1 MTKNT
6 PLSDPENGFSSR
18 EVHFLKSDPE
28 DEKPADF
35 VPTDYFTDRILS
47 EPSWMQSFTDTLEK
61 AEIPDNNFVCGVIQ
75 QNLSPDDSENGT
87 TVTAANEL
95 LDAWVK
101 PGTGIWKRID
111 QTGVAIA
118 LWDGDESASLGRLSL
133 IKEGLAEELGSES
146 TLGIALFPFMDFSRE
161 ETFYNAAK
169 AVDHAAF
176 FGPGSEARFDDV
188 SLNIS
193 GDRIYQMG
201 RTDDAIR
208 EYQRGLEINP
218 NNTNL
223 INSLGV
229 CHGMANDPQK
239 AKEVFK
245 QAIETNPSEVMAIY
259 NMGLVCDILG
269 NKKRAIQYLEQA
281 SRLDDAIFE
290 VELTVGNL
298 LFQEEKFDRA
308 LAHLARAKDLNAK
321 SGIPFKRM
329 GEYYLE
335 TNQIDK
341 AIVEFKRAIKLN
353 PSDAASLSGLAHAF
367 GLKETNLEIA
377 ITLAKE
383 SIMIDPDTSR
393 YRSRLGRLYE
403 QTGQEDLA
411 RIEFDTATQQ
421 REAES
426 PSPREALEKRSA

>member
-6 PLSDPENGFSSR
+6 PLSDPGNGFSSR

-35 VPTDYFTDRILS
+35 VPADYFTDRILS
-47 EPSWMQSFTDTLEK
+47 EPSWMKSFTDTLEK
-61 AEIPDNNFVCGVIQ
+61 AEIPDNRFVCGVIQ
-75 QNLSPDDSENGT
+75 QHLSPNNPEDGT
-87 TVTAANEL
+87 TVTEANGL
-95 LDAWVK
+95 LDASVK
-101 PGTGIWKRID
+101 PGNGIWKRID
-111 QTGVAIA
+111 HENIAVA
-118 LWDGDESASLGRLSL
+118 LWDGDENASLGNLARL
-133 IKEGLAEELGSES
+133 KECLAAELGIDA
-146 TLGIALFPFMDFSRE
+146 TLGLALFPFMDFSRAD
-161 ETFYNAAK
+161 TFYNAAK

-176 FGPGSEARFDDV
+176 FGPGSDARFDDV

-193 GDRIYQMG
+193 GDRLYQMG

-218 NNTNL
+218 DNTNL

-229 CHGMANDPQK
+229 CHGMANEPQK

-245 QAIETNPSEVMAIY
+245 RAIEVNPAEVMAIY

-308 LAHLARAKDLNAK
+308 LAHLARAKELNPK

-329 GEYYLE
+329 GEHYLE
-335 TNQIDK
+335 ADRIDK

-367 GLKETNLEIA
+367 GLKEKNLEIA

-383 SIMIDPDTSR
+383 SIMLDPDTSLF
-393 YRSRLGRLYE
+393 RSRLGRLY
-403 QTGQEDLA
+403 QKTGQDDLA

-421 REAES
+421 READA
-426 PSPREALEKRSA
+426 PSTRDALEKRSA

>member
-18 EVHFLKSDPE
+18 EVHFLKSDSKH
-28 DEKPADF
+28 EKPADF
-35 VPTDYFTDRILS
+35 VPKDYFTDRILS
-47 EPSWMQSFTDTLEK
+47 EKSWMKSFTDTLEK
-61 AEIPDNNFVCGVIQ
+61 AEIPDNCFICAVLQ
-75 QNLSPDDSENGT
+75 QSLSPDITQEE
-87 TVTAANEL
+87 TAVSKANVL

-111 QTGVAIA
+111 HTCVVVA
-118 LWDGDESASLGRLSL
+118 LWDGDDNASLDRLTR
-133 IKEGLAEELGSES
+133 IKEAMAAKLDNDP
-146 TLGIALFPFMDFSRE
+146 TLGIALFPFMDFSRT

-176 FGPGSEARFDDV
+176 FGPGSEARFNDV

-193 GDRIYQMG
+193 GDRLYQMG
-201 RTDDAIR
+201 RTSDATR
-208 EYQRGLEINP
+208 EYQRGLKINP

-229 CHGMANDPQK
+229 CHGMNNDPEK

-245 QAIETNPSEVMAIY
+245 RAIETNPAEVMAIY

-290 VELTVGNL
+290 VELTAGNL
-298 LFQEEKFDRA
+298 LFKEQEFDRA
-308 LAHLARAKDLNAK
+308 LTHLARARLLNAK
-321 SGIPFKRM
+321 SSIPCKLI
-329 GEYYLE
+329 GECYLE
-335 TNQIDK
+335 TDRIDM
-341 AIVEFKRAIKLN
+341 AIVEFKRAVKLN
-353 PSDAASLSGLAHAF
+353 PADAAALSGLAHAF
-367 GLKETNLEIA
+367 GLKKKNLEIA

-383 SIMIDPDTSR
+383 SIMIDPATPLF
-393 YRSRLGRLYE
+393 RSRLARLYLK
-403 QTGQEDLA
+403 TGQDDLA

-421 REAES
+421 REAEDS
-426 PSPREALEKRSA
+426 PSQEAQEKKSA